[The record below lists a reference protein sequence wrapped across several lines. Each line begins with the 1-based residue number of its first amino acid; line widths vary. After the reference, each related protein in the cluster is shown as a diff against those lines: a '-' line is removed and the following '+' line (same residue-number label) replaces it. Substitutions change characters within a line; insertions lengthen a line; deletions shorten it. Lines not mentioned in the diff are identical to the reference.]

1 MNPIKFIKVLSHV
14 ILMLL
19 ISCSVTCQPVGRQL
33 QNFNSGWKFYK
44 GDIANGEKPDLDD
57 SAWRL
62 LDLPHDWSIEG
73 PFSKDNFSCTAY
85 LPGGMGWYRKAF
97 IVPEIERERK
107 VFIYFD
113 GVYNNSEVWINGNF
127 LGKRPNGYISFQYD
141 LTPYIKYG
149 KENLVAVKVDHSLYG
164 DSRWYTGSGI
174 YRNVSLITEEQVHI
188 KQWGVYC
195 KTSDVTPAGANLSAE
210 ISVINETGNALKISV
225 ISTLIY
231 IDKTVGTAT
240 SGVSFNPGEEK
251 TINQA
256 FHIVNPVLWG
266 TENPNLYSFVTEIR
280 GRELLDKVVTKVG
293 FRDLKFDPDK
303 GFFLNGKS
311 MKLKGICM
319 HHDAG
324 TLGSAVSGE
333 EISRRLDI
341 LKEMGCNAIRTSHNP
356 FSTEFLDQCDEK
368 GLLVI
373 GEAFDEWELPK
384 KKWLTGW
391 NVGTPGKEGYAVNFT
406 EWARRDLQD
415 FICRDRNH
423 PSVIM
428 WSIGNEV
435 DYPNDPYTHPILN
448 TEGNPQTW
456 AKFSESLPH
465 ADRLGE
471 IALELVSI
479 IKDLDKTRPVTA
491 GLASALMS
499 NETRYADALDVAGYN
514 YQESRYESD
523 HKKYPKRPLY
533 GSENGMTLDMWNSVA
548 DNDYVMGQF
557 IWTGFEYLGEA
568 GRYPTRS
575 NTAGVIDLAG
585 NKKPEFYFRQSLW
598 SKKPMVFIGTADKQ
612 VQTGPDNLW
621 SHKRVE
627 PLWNWDEGKIIS
639 VNAFSNCEEV
649 ELFLNN
655 RSLGSKKMADFRN
668 RTISWDVPFE
678 KGILKA
684 LARNN
689 GKAVADYEL
698 ITTDVPVKIAA
709 FCGNKQLKAD
719 KQDIT
724 HIYVTLCDEAGN
736 TVYSANNEIQ
746 CVIDGPVLL
755 LGMEDSNPSN
765 IEDYKDNRQH
775 AFHGKLLIYLQSL
788 DKSGEAMIKITSP
801 GLEPCNIELN
811 ISENK

>member
-1 MNPIKFIKVLSHV
+1 
-14 ILMLL
+14 
-19 ISCSVTCQPVGRQL
+19 
-33 QNFNSGWKFYK
+33 
-44 GDIANGEKPDLDD
+44 
-57 SAWRL
+57 
-62 LDLPHDWSIEG
+62 
-73 PFSKDNFSCTAY
+73 
-85 LPGGMGWYRKAF
+85 
-97 IVPEIERERK
+97 
-107 VFIYFD
+107 
-113 GVYNNSEVWINGNF
+113 
-127 LGKRPNGYISFQYD
+127 
-141 LTPYIKYG
+141 
-149 KENLVAVKVDHSLYG
+149 VKVDHSLYG

-174 YRNVSLITEEQVHI
+174 YRNVRLITEELVHI

-195 KTSDVTPAGANLSAE
+195 KTSDVTTAGANLSAE
-210 ISVINETGNALKISV
+210 ISVINETGNALKVSV

-231 IDKTVGTAT
+231 MEKTIGTA
-240 SGVSFNPGEEK
+240 SSRVSFNPGEEK
-251 TINQA
+251 TINQG
-256 FHIVNPVLWG
+256 FHIVNPRLWDP
-266 TENPNLYSFVTEIR
+266 ENPKLYSLVTEIR

-324 TLGSAVSGE
+324 TLGSAVPGE
-333 EISRRLDI
+333 EIARRLDL

-356 FSTEFLDQCDEK
+356 FSTEFLDRCDEK

-391 NVGTPGKEGYAVNFT
+391 NDGTPGKEGYAVNFA

-471 IALELVSI
+471 IARELVSI

-499 NETRYADALDVAGYN
+499 NETGYADALDVAGYN

-533 GSENGMTLDMWNSVA
+533 GSENGMTLDMWKSVA

-557 IWTGFEYLGEA
+557 LWTGFEYLGEA
-568 GRYPTRS
+568 GRYPIRS

-598 SKKPMVFIGTADKQ
+598 SEKPMVFIGTADKQ
-612 VQTGPDNLW
+612 IQTGPDNLW

-627 PLWNWDEGKIIS
+627 PRWNWDAGKIIS

-649 ELFLNN
+649 ELFLND

-678 KGILKA
+678 KGTIKA
-684 LARNN
+684 IARNN

-698 ITTDVPVKIAA
+698 KTTGVPVKIAA
-709 FCGNKQLKAD
+709 VCGKRHLKAD
-719 KQDIT
+719 NQDIT
-724 HIYVTLCDEAGN
+724 HVYITLCDEAGN

-746 CVIDGPVLL
+746 CVTDGPVRL

-765 IEDYKDNRQH
+765 TEDYKDNRQH

-788 DKSGEAMIKITSP
+788 DKSGEARIKITSP

-811 ISENK
+811 IAENK